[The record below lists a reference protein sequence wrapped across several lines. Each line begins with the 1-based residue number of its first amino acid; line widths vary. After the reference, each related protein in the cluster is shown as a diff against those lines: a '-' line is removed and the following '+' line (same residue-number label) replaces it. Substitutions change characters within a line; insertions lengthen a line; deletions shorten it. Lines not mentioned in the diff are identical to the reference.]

1 MSPKTAPL
9 TAVQVRADIL
19 APIIEEEE
27 WINPGERAARAAI
40 GEATAKRKEE
50 IVVPGARAA
59 QCRRLFEPEPPLL
72 APMNMR
78 QHHPVLHRAIT
89 EREAASEWQDRLLAD
104 QRGKASPGNGGLS
117 RYERD

>member
-19 APIIEEEE
+19 GPIIEEED
-27 WINPGERAARAAI
+27 WINAGDRGARAAI
-40 GEATAKRKEE
+40 GEALAKREE
-50 IVVPGARAA
+50 EMVVPGARAA
-59 QCRRLFEPEPPLL
+59 QCRRLFEPEPPLP
-72 APMNMR
+72 ASVNTR
-78 QHHPVLHRAIT
+78 QHHAVLHRAIT
-89 EREAASEWQDRLLAD
+89 AREAASEWQDRLLAD